1 MGTPVWYITT
11 PIYYPSGDLH
21 VGNAYTTVVA
31 DALARFH
38 RLQGQPVWFVTGT
51 DEHGQKIAKSAEAKG
66 VSPLQYVNQIVERI
80 QDPLW
85 ARLHISYDDFIRT
98 TEPRHYR
105 VVQSIFSQL
114 EAQGDIYKGVYEG
127 WYCLPDESFWTES
140 KLVDGNCPDCGRPVE
155 KVQQESYFFR
165 MNQYRDAMIEY
176 IESHPDFIQ
185 PGSRRNEMLAF
196 LRAGLEDLSISRTGF
211 QWGIPVPGDPDHVIY
226 VWFDALTNYLTAAGY
241 LSDPER
247 FARTWPA
254 DVHLVGKEIVRFHSI
269 IWPIMLMALKLPLPR
284 TIFGHGWVLLGDT
297 KMSKSRGNVVDPLAL
312 IDRYGLDAVRY
323 YLLKEVPFGADGSYT
338 EDALV
343 LRTNVDLANDLGNLL
358 SRSTAM
364 IERFN
369 GGVVPPLHAA
379 SDSGVLAAEVARV
392 YHVVEDSMNRLEV
405 SVALTAIAGLVRVAN
420 KYIEEQQP
428 WALARQGQQEQLDN
442 VLYNLAEVCRV
453 LSVLLTP
460 FLIEAPHAMRQ
471 QLGLDEPVARYQE
484 AVFGGFPVGTRVR
497 RGDPLFPRIESIPTE
512 KAPEVVAP
520 SPEPEWI
527 GIEEF
532 QKIDLRVGTVKRA
545 EIVEGADRLLK
556 LTVFDGERDRTIVSG
571 IRQHYRPEDLVDQ
584 QVVLVANLKPVM
596 LRGIRSEGMLLAG
609 SGGGALSVVAPRQ
622 RLPEGAR
629 VK

>member
-31 DALARFH
+31 DALARYH
-38 RLQGQPVWFVTGT
+38 RLQGQPVLFVTGT
-51 DEHGQKIAKSAEAKG
+51 DEHGQKIAKSAEAAG
-66 VSPLQYVNQIVERI
+66 VSPLHYVNEIVARI

-85 ARLHISYDDFIRT
+85 SRLHISYDDFIRT

-114 EAQGDIYKGVYEG
+114 QEQGDIYKGVYEG

-140 KLVDGNCPDCGRPVE
+140 KLVDKNCPDCGRPVE

-165 MNQYRDAMIEY
+165 MNRYQDAMIEY
-176 IESHPDFIQ
+176 IETHPDFIQ
-185 PGSRRNEMLAF
+185 PISRRNEMLAF
-196 LRAGLEDLSISRTGF
+196 LRSGLEDLSISRTDF
-211 QWGIPVPGDPDHVIY
+211 TWGIPVPGDPDHVIY

-284 TIFGHGWVLLGDT
+284 IIFGHGWVLLGDT
-297 KMSKSRGNVVDPLAL
+297 KMSKSRGNVVDPLVL

-338 EDALV
+338 EDALI

-369 GGVVPPLHAA
+369 GGVVPPLHEA
-379 SDSGVLAAEVARV
+379 SDSGLLAHEVARV
-392 YHVVEDSMNRLEV
+392 YQVVRDSMDRLEV
-405 SVALTAIAGLVRVAN
+405 SVALTAIATLVRAAN
-420 KYIEEQQP
+420 KYIEDQQP
-428 WALARQGQQEQLDN
+428 WALARQPELREQLEN

-460 FLIEAPHAMRQ
+460 FLIEAPKAMRQ
-471 QLGLDEPVARYQE
+471 QLGIDAPVERYEE
-484 AVFGGFPVGTRVR
+484 AIFGGFPVGIRVR
-497 RGDPLFPRIESIPTE
+497 RGDPLFPRIETPAPMKASETPVAEPNWISIE
-512 KAPEVVAP
+512 D
-520 SPEPEWI
+520 
-527 GIEEF
+527 F
-532 QKIDLRVGTVKRA
+532 QKVDLRVGTVKHA

-556 LTVFDGERDRTIVSG
+556 LTVFDGERERIIVSG
-571 IRQHYRPEDLVDQ
+571 IRQHYEPEALEGH

-609 SGGGALSVVAPRQ
+609 SVPGTLSVVAPSTH
-622 RLPEGAR
+622 LPEGAR